1 MKLKSFVE
9 HSWFSKSIMILIV
22 LNAIL
27 VGIETYPSVYEPHH
41 QVFTLIDYLLLAIFT
56 IEIILKLVAYR
67 GTYFRNGWNLLD
79 FSIVALSLI
88 FISTHFVS
96 VLRIIRVLRVL
107 RTLSAFPSLRRLVN
121 ALFLSVPAMGST
133 LLLMII
139 LFYIYGIIGT
149 SFFGELAPDYFGD
162 FQLSILALFQIFTL
176 EAWASEIFR
185 PIFIEMPWS
194 WLYFVSF
201 ILISVFIVSNLFFG
215 ELVNN
220 AQKLSQVIDEENDEI
235 EEDLDEV
242 QRELAE
248 LKQQNQELH
257 KKLDLIT
264 NLLNSNNKE
273 KVS

>member
-41 QVFTLIDYLLLAIFT
+41 QVFVLIDHVLLAIFT

-96 VLRIIRVLRVL
+96 VLRIVRVLRVL

-235 EEDLDEV
+235 EEDLDKV
-242 QRELAE
+242 QKELAI
-248 LKQQNQELH
+248 LKEQNKELH
-257 KKLDLIT
+257 RKLDLI
-264 NLLNSNNKE
+264 LNVSDKG

>member
-1 MKLKSFVE
+1 MS
-9 HSWFSKSIMILIV
+9 LIV

-27 VGIETYPSVYEPHH
+27 VGIETYPSIYEPHVKLFTLVDH
-41 QVFTLIDYLLLAIFT
+41 ILLAVFTF
-56 IEIILKLVAYR
+56 EIILKLIAYK
-67 GTYFRNGWNLLD
+67 GTYFRSGWNVLD
-79 FSIVALSLI
+79 LIIVALSLI

-133 LLLMII
+133 LLLMVI

-149 SFFGELAPDYFGD
+149 SFFGGIAPDYFGS
-162 FQLSILALFQIFTL
+162 FQISILALFQIFTL

-185 PIFIEMPWS
+185 PIFLEMPLS
-194 WLYFVSF
+194 WLYFVTF

-235 EEDLDEV
+235 EEELDEV
-242 QRELAE
+242 QKELAI
-248 LKQQNQELH
+248 LKEQNKELH
-257 KKLDLIT
+257 RKLDLIT
-264 NLLNSNNKE
+264 GLLNSSNKG

>member
-9 HSWFSKSIMILIV
+9 HPGFSKFIIILIV
-22 LNAIL
+22 LNAIW

-41 QVFTLIDYLLLAIFT
+41 QAFALIDHVLLAVFT

-88 FISTHFVS
+88 FISTNFVS
-96 VLRIIRVLRVL
+96 VLRIVRVLRVL

-133 LLLMII
+133 LLLMVI

-149 SFFGELAPDYFGD
+149 SFFGEAAPDYFGN

-185 PIFIEMPWS
+185 PIFLEMPWS
-194 WLYFVSF
+194 WIYFVSF

-235 EEDLDEV
+235 EEDLERV
-242 QRELAE
+242 KKELTKIKNQNKE
-248 LKQQNQELH
+248 LQN
-257 KKLDLIT
+257 KLDLVLH
-264 NLLNSNNKE
+264 LLDSKNKE
-273 KVS
+273 NVS